1 MEPLTWT
8 TKADPPAVLAAAHG
22 ALAAL
27 GYSVTTD
34 QTGWAGG
41 AEVGSKAAR
50 ALAGGLA
57 RRMILTW
64 ALTQAET
71 PDALRLVVSPAATG
85 WSGGAL
91 GASKAKKEVASVGE
105 AVHQALVQQGL
116 LVG

>member
-8 TKADPPAVLAAAHG
+8 TKADPPAVVAAAHG
-22 ALAAL
+22 ALTSL

-34 QTGWAGG
+34 ETGWGGG

-50 ALAGGLA
+50 ALAGGFA

-64 ALTQAET
+64 AVTQGDTAET
-71 PDALRLVVSPAATG
+71 LRLVVSPAATG

-105 AVHQALVQQGL
+105 AIQQALSQQGL
-116 LVG
+116 LAA